1 MNIFHEASIDQ
12 SFTDAFSLLALV
24 SVGVILL
31 STVLSI
37 FVDRRKTGMSKP
49 FFIINCAAGAL
60 AVVGLLGMV
69 SNTLIQL
76 KHSNTETVSSLQ
88 SWSQNNYGI
97 KLSKDNA
104 QALVGIEERS
114 KAVAVDYKGE
124 PTVVQLVEYKDGY
137 ILVNNKN
144 QVVLPQK

>member
-1 MNIFHEASIDQ
+1 
-12 SFTDAFSLLALV
+12 
-24 SVGVILL
+24 
-31 STVLSI
+31 
-37 FVDRRKTGMSKP
+37 
-49 FFIINCAAGAL
+49 
-60 AVVGLLGMV
+60 
-69 SNTLIQL
+69 
-76 KHSNTETVSSLQ
+76 LQ